1 MLSWYVKGRQYQDK
15 KKVMLLKC
23 ERRTVFEK
31 SEVQQFRSIDSQ
43 PTEDEKN
50 EVSQEFI
57 VRVSLNALRS
67 IFTFKSF

>member
-1 MLSWYVKGRQYQDK
+1 
-15 KKVMLLKC
+15 MLLKR

-31 SEVQQFRSIDSQ
+31 SEVQQFRSIDSR

-57 VRVSLNALRS
+57 AKVSLNVLRS
-67 IFTFKSF
+67 LFTPLNHFKRKKSDIKHKTWECF